1 MSQNKKNRFIP
12 LIVAVS
18 VVAGILL
25 GNFYANHFAGHR
37 LSIINTSSN
46 KLNDLLH
53 FIDDQYVDT
62 VEINDLVERSMP
74 QILGELDPH
83 SIYIPVQKAQQA
95 NDDLAGSFSG
105 IGVQFTIRKDTIHI
119 NNVIKGG
126 PSEKVGLQPGDRV
139 VKVNG
144 EDFVGSICTNEEAM
158 RRLKGEKGSQ
168 VKLEVKRRGE
178 DKLLS
183 FTIVRGDIPVNS
195 VKAAYMI
202 NKEVGYI
209 QIDKFGET
217 TYPEML
223 TALAKLNQAQFKGVI
238 IDLRGN
244 TGGYMGA
251 AIQMVNEFLP
261 ANRLIV
267 YTQGRKSPREEYR
280 SDGRGIYQDL
290 PLVVLVDEG
299 SASASEIFAGA
310 IQDNDRGM
318 VVGRRSFG
326 KGLVQ
331 QPIEFGDH
339 SVIRLTIARYYTPAG
354 RCIQKPYKKGHDED
368 YELDLLT
375 RYEHGEFFSQDSIK
389 QTGEEYKTVMGR
401 TVYGGGGIMPDVF
414 VPQDTTNVT
423 SYYRMAINGGY
434 VIQFAYEYTDD
445 NRAELGKQP
454 DCQALAKYLVKKNIV
469 EEFVRYADKLGLKR
483 RNIMVQTSHKLLERV
498 LLGNIIY
505 IIQNDEEYAKFLN
518 QDDPTITKTLELF
531 KNNETRPKAKEAE
544 MQNRKDAKKV
554 AYMPVRV
561 PGRVYADKRSD
572 YSLLTT
578 HNS

>member
-83 SIYIPVQKAQQA
+83 SIYIPVQKAQLA

-178 DKLLS
+178 DKLLP

-561 PGRVYADKRSD
+561 PGRVYADKG
-572 YSLLTT
+572 
-578 HNS
+578 

>member
-178 DKLLS
+178 DKLLP

-223 TALAKLNQAQFKGVI
+223 TALAKLNQAKFKGVI

-561 PGRVYADKRSD
+561 PGRVYADKG
-572 YSLLTT
+572 LKV
-578 HNS
+578 

>member
-178 DKLLS
+178 DKLLP

-561 PGRVYADKRSD
+561 PGRVYADKG
-572 YSLLTT
+572 LKV
-578 HNS
+578 

>member
-178 DKLLS
+178 DKLLP

-223 TALAKLNQAQFKGVI
+223 TALAKLNQAQFKGVV

-561 PGRVYADKRSD
+561 PGRVYADKG
-572 YSLLTT
+572 LKV
-578 HNS
+578 